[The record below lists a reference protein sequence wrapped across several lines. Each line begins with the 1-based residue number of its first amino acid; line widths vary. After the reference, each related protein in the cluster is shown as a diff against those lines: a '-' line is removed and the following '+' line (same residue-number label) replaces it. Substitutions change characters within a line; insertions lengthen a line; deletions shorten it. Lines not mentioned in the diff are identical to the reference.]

1 MVSARDYYGILEI
14 GRDAT
19 TAEVKQAFRKLAKR
33 YHPDKNP
40 ERAAARRFRSVWRA
54 YTVLRD
60 AKQKAAY
67 DRVLLAQEGSSHKG
81 ARRGDQT
88 ARTGERAASHL
99 SDIEE
104 AVEVLFQALL
114 HCNYETGISLYEQLL
129 RRLKKEGV
137 GNLDAVLGYEES
149 RDCEFLVAEAYE
161 QVGFQK
167 TGAQAAHY
175 CERAMAMYESL
186 LAAEAQRPCFRHFT
200 REVKERLKTL
210 YLADFSVHCKH
221 PASGDTTCCGDEHV
235 VAKVQA
241 LHLPKR
247 ETAWIY
253 KKIAEVYMEIHR
265 LPEAR
270 EVLQL
275 AFEVYPRLAGAK
287 KICEKLNFC
296 PPQCERRES
305 LEHSHPST

>member
-1 MVSARDYYGILEI
+1 MSAPDFYRILEI

-60 AKQKAAY
+60 AKQKAVY
-67 DRVLLAQEGSSHKG
+67 DRGLLAQEGQSPQT
-81 ARRGDQT
+81 RRGHQT
-88 ARTGERAASHL
+88 AGTGERAASHL

-129 RRLKKEGV
+129 QKEGV
-137 GNLDAVLGYEES
+137 LRLDAVLSYEER

-161 QVGFQK
+161 RVGFQK

-210 YLADFSVHCKH
+210 YLADFSVNVNVN
-221 PASGDTTCCGDEHV
+221 GDEDV

-253 KKIAEVYMEIHR
+253 KKIAEVYMDIHR

-296 PPQCERRES
+296 PPHCERRETDE
-305 LEHSHPST
+305 L

>member
-19 TAEVKQAFRKLAKR
+19 TAEIKQAFRKLAKR

-60 AKQKAAY
+60 AKQRAAY
-67 DRVLLAQEGSSHKG
+67 DRNNVRVLLAQEGSSHKG
-81 ARRGDQT
+81 ARRGYQT

-114 HCNYETGISLYEQLL
+114 HCNYETGIALYEQLL
-129 RRLKKEGV
+129 QKEGV
-137 GNLDAVLGYEES
+137 GNLDAVLSYEES

-210 YLADFSVHCKH
+210 YLADFCIN
-221 PASGDTTCCGDEHV
+221 GDEHV

-296 PPQCERRES
+296 PPQCERGQS
-305 LEHSHPST
+305 LAH

>member
-1 MVSARDYYGILEI
+1 MSAPDYYRILEI

-67 DRVLLAQEGSSHKG
+67 DRVLLAQEGQSPQT
-81 ARRGDQT
+81 RRGHQT
-88 ARTGERAASHL
+88 AGTGERAASHL

-129 RRLKKEGV
+129 QKEGV
-137 GNLDAVLGYEES
+137 GNLDAVLNYEES

-161 QVGFQK
+161 RVGFQM

-200 REVKERLKTL
+200 REVKERLKRL
-210 YLADFSVHCKH
+210 YVADVCVNVN
-221 PASGDTTCCGDEHV
+221 GIGGV
-235 VAKVQA
+235 VAKVQG
-241 LHLPKR
+241 LLLPKR

-287 KICEKLNFC
+287 TICEKLNMV
-296 PPQCERRES
+296 PPQE
-305 LEHSHPST
+305 

>member
-1 MVSARDYYGILEI
+1 MSAPDYYGILGI

-60 AKQKAAY
+60 AKQKAVY
-67 DRVLLAQEGSSHKG
+67 DRGLLAQEGQSPQT
-81 ARRGDQT
+81 RRGHQP
-88 ARTGERAASHL
+88 AGTGERAASHL
-99 SDIEE
+99 MDIEE

-129 RRLKKEGV
+129 QKEGV
-137 GNLDAVLGYEES
+137 GTLDAVLSYEES

-161 QVGFQK
+161 RVGLLSD
-167 TGAQAAHY
+167 GVVAAHY

-210 YLADFSVHCKH
+210 YLADFSVN
-221 PASGDTTCCGDEHV
+221 GDEHV
-235 VAKVQA
+235 VAKVQG

-287 KICEKLNFC
+287 TICDKLNMV
-296 PPQCERRES
+296 PPQE
-305 LEHSHPST
+305 

>member
-1 MVSARDYYGILEI
+1 MSAPDYYRILEI

-67 DRVLLAQEGSSHKG
+67 DRNNVRVLLAQEGSLHKG
-81 ARRGDQT
+81 ARRGHQT
-88 ARTGERAASHL
+88 TRTGERAASHL

-129 RRLKKEGV
+129 QKEGV

-161 QVGFQK
+161 RVGFQK

-210 YLADFSVHCKH
+210 YLADFCIN
-221 PASGDTTCCGDEHV
+221 GDEHV

-296 PPQCERRES
+296 PPQCERGQS
-305 LEHSHPST
+305 LEH